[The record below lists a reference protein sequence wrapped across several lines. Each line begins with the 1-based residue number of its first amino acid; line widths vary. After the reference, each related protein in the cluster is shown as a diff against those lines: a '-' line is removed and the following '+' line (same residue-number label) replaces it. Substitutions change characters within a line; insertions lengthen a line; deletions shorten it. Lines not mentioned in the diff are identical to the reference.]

1 MMDDSVCD
9 MGGRDSDVG
18 EVQSEDGFT
27 CRSSKIRSQIEPRQ
41 YHLSLLTHP
50 TSSDSLVRILLPTLV
65 KRSSNSSA
73 TSRLSLQLVAH
84 EGFAVK
90 MKVLDGANDKGDYSN
105 DSWTRMI
112 VTTDVKKRGL
122 TP

>member
-41 YHLSLLTHP
+41 YHLSLLSPPRCCFPAHP
-50 TSSDSLVRILLPTLV
+50 NSSDSLVRILLPTLV
-65 KRSSNSSA
+65 KVVINKHFSLGWSN
-73 TSRLSLQLVAH
+73 L
-84 EGFAVK
+84 
-90 MKVLDGANDKGDYSN
+90 
-105 DSWTRMI
+105 
-112 VTTDVKKRGL
+112 
-122 TP
+122 